1 MNAISR
7 WIVFICLAFITVLM
21 FNKGLD
27 LRSLGTKVD
36 GDGIGIYF
44 LGLEINSR
52 VPADRIPTYADGFFV
67 TSMISMLIA
76 ITIFFWKSF
85 IKLKG
90 NKTTS

>member
-21 FNKGLD
+21 FIKGLD

-52 VPADRIPTYADGFFV
+52 VPADRIPKYANGFFV
-67 TSMISMLIA
+67 ASMISMLIA
-76 ITIFFWKSF
+76 ITFFFGKSI

-90 NKTTS
+90 SKIAS